1 MCWIDRGSPSDPI
14 FYQHRCISK
23 MADNDPFNWAPMHI
37 YHGSPCK
44 CRLEIG
50 LRFVEK
56 LSAIKIIVYSSF
68 KMKPIPK
75 CKTHVKTSF
84 IILL

>member
-1 MCWIDRGSPSDPI
+1 MCWIDRGSPSDHV
-14 FYQHRCISK
+14 FYQPKCISK
-23 MADNDPFNWAPMHI
+23 MADNDPFNWTPMHI

-44 CRLEIG
+44 YRLERG
-50 LRFVEK
+50 LQFVEK
-56 LSAIKIIVYSSF
+56 LSSIKIIVYSSF

-75 CKTHVKTSF
+75 CKAHIKRPI